1 MQDNEEN
8 KVDDPIPEYGGKT
21 IRIFESF
28 EDQNNYE
35 REQMAKLTPIELLQ
49 NLRRYI
55 NIAYGMHGFD
65 PENLPVKHT
74 LTFYKN
80 NKQIE

>member
-1 MQDNEEN
+1 MPENEDDNVN
-8 KVDDPIPEYGGKT
+8 DYIPDYGEKT
-21 IRIFESF
+21 LRIFKSF

-65 PENLPVKHT
+65 PDNLPEKHT

-80 NKQIE
+80 NERSK